1 MSQRVFVKPI
11 LTCPIEPEVKKDTV
25 DIQSFFDEEAEQS
38 DDSSNSDATDDES
51 DKNEYDFDDG
61 FLVPDDEIEECDE
74 SEMRNQTLQD
84 ELEFEKA
91 RTKQTLSEISEL
103 QKRLAIYQRKLKEVT
118 KKKKIWKHRAS
129 ISLDTL
135 KRHGLV

>member
-61 FLVPDDEIEECDE
+61 FLVPDDERCCG
-74 SEMRNQTLQD
+74 
-84 ELEFEKA
+84 F
-91 RTKQTLSEISEL
+91 
-103 QKRLAIYQRKLKEVT
+103 
-118 KKKKIWKHRAS
+118 
-129 ISLDTL
+129 
-135 KRHGLV
+135 